1 MGATNQSSS
10 AMSGSEITPI
20 QTGSLMSRAHQ
31 PVHFSGSIQPHGF
44 LLALSAPEFNIMQ
57 VSANT
62 QEYLGIEP
70 ENLLGQSLDTLLAP
84 QFVEAMRQSLKD
96 VESVSPL
103 NLSIR
108 TPTGE
113 RFFDGRIQRIESV
126 IILEVEPTI
135 SSSEASVLSIH
146 VLVRQAIAKLQRA
159 SNLTEFLQAI
169 TKNLRQI
176 TEFDRV
182 MVYKFDPQGSG
193 AVMAEAKRDDLP
205 SYLGLHYPATDIPE
219 SVREWYKRG
228 LLRFIPDL
236 TAPSIELV
244 PSENPI
250 THRPLDLSLAMLR
263 GVDPCCV
270 EYHQNMGVAAI
281 LVIALLHKQTL
292 WGLMSCH
299 HQTPK
304 HIPYTIRA
312 ACELLG
318 QFVASELAS
327 KVNDEELDYILKLR
341 SLQSE
346 FVDSISQVD
355 DLKEALINPAP
366 RLLELVSAE
375 GAAVCLEDEIVLVGA
390 TPTVEQV
397 RALIEWAETQV
408 SPSTRNDSPVNETA
422 FPTPFHNDALFHT
435 DSLPKLYP
443 RAEAFNET
451 ASGVL
456 LLRISKVRHYYILW
470 FRPEVLKT
478 VNWAGDPNASIT
490 VEADGSVTL
499 SPRQSFAQWQ
509 ETVRL
514 TSLPWKACELEN
526 ALALRSAIVGIVLR
540 KADELAR
547 INQELERSN
556 RELDSFAYA
565 ASHDLKEPLRGIHNY
580 STLLIKGY
588 ESVLDD
594 VGKSRLQTLIR
605 LTCRMES
612 LIDALLKFSRL
623 GQTQLDLK
631 PTDLNQLVNRVLED
645 LSVSRQDVQPDI
657 RIVRSLPTVRCDA
670 VLINEVFTN
679 LLSNAFKYND
689 KAEQWIEIGY
699 LDAQEQLEKGLIQPD
714 SHSRSSSSKAS
725 PIPPVFYVRDNGIGI
740 RERHL
745 QIIFRLFK
753 RLHEQNLY
761 GGGTGA
767 GLTIAKKIVER
778 HGGRIWVESTF
789 AEGSTFYFTVEST
802 FLQIAD
808 RE

>member
-10 AMSGSEITPI
+10 AMSGSDITPI
-20 QTGSLMSRAHQ
+20 QTGSLISRAHQ

-44 LLALSAPEFNIMQ
+44 LLALSDPELKIVQ
-57 VSANT
+57 ASANT
-62 QEYLGIEP
+62 QEYLGTES
-70 ENLLGQSLDTLLAP
+70 ENLLGQSLDTVLAP
-84 QFVEAMRQSLKD
+84 QLVEAMRRSLKD
-96 VESVSPL
+96 VDSVSPL

-108 TPTGE
+108 TSTGE
-113 RFFDGRIQRIESV
+113 RFFEGRVQRMESV
-126 IILEVEPTI
+126 ILFEAEPTI
-135 SSSEASVLSIH
+135 SSSETSVLSVH
-146 VLVRQAIAKLQRA
+146 GLVRQAIAKLQRV
-159 SNLTEFLQAI
+159 SNQTEFLQAI
-169 TKNLRQI
+169 AENVRQI
-176 TEFDRV
+176 TEFDRA
-182 MVYKFDPQGSG
+182 MVYQFDPQGSG

-236 TAPSIELV
+236 SAPSIELV
-244 PSENPI
+244 PTENPS
-250 THRPLDLSLAMLR
+250 THRPLDLTLAMLR

-270 EYHQNMGVAAI
+270 KYHQNMGVAAI
-281 LVIALLHKQTL
+281 VVIALLHKQTL
-292 WGLMSCH
+292 WGLISCH

-304 HIPYTIRA
+304 YIPFTIRS

-318 QFVASELAS
+318 QFVSSELAS
-327 KVNDEELDYILKLR
+327 KVNDEELDYIVKLR

-366 RLLELVSAE
+366 RLLDLVSAE
-375 GAAVCLEDEIVLVGA
+375 GAAVCLEDEIALVGA

-397 RALIEWAETQV
+397 HALIEWAETQV
-408 SPSTRNDSPVNETA
+408 SPSAQNDSPVNETA
-422 FPTPFHNDALFHT
+422 FPTPLHGDALFYT

-443 RAEAFNET
+443 KAEAFKET

-478 VNWAGDPNASIT
+478 VNWAGNPNTSIT
-490 VEADGSVTL
+490 IEADGSVTL

-526 ALALRSAIVGIVLR
+526 ALDLRSAIVGIVLR

-580 STLLIKGY
+580 STLLLKGY

-594 VGKSRLQTLIR
+594 AGKSRLHTLIR
-605 LTCRMES
+605 LTRRMES
-612 LIDALLKFSRL
+612 LIDVLLKYSRL
-623 GQTQLDLK
+623 GQTQLNFS
-631 PTDLNQLVNRVLED
+631 PTDLNQLVNRALED
-645 LSVSRQDVQPDI
+645 LSVSRQDVQPNI
-657 RIVRSLPTVRCDA
+657 RIVRSLPTVRCDP
-670 VLINEVFTN
+670 VLIHEVFTN

-699 LDAQEQLEKGLIQPD
+699 LDTQEQLEKRLMQPD
-714 SHSRSSSSKAS
+714 SHSSSSSSKVSSA
-725 PIPPVFYVRDNGIGI
+725 PLVFYVRDNGIGI

-745 QIIFRLFK
+745 QTIFRLFK

-778 HGGRIWVESTF
+778 HGGQIWVESTF
-789 AEGSTFYFTVEST
+789 GEGSTFYFTLEST
-802 FLQIAD
+802 FL
-808 RE
+808 